1 MLCNTEHLNFAVQL
15 PSRLLFQE
23 FWFSR
28 WGKLKQLFYFMFE
41 GVKWYHRKEPLQPIP
56 DVLNLFKVGALKG
69 GFRIDLECLATLGWS
84 SRFVKWCRFD
94 ILPDGVETSGCQLWK
109 DVTPHHCLWHRK
121 AQRKW
126 YTWFCTNFALKSGP
140 CLGWNSDL
148 RKTFGWYES
157 IGEWTDHWSLGR
169 IGRLVSEL
177 SRFDQRKTEEFN
189 LQRELFIIFDQ

>member
-1 MLCNTEHLNFAVQL
+1 MLCNTEHLNCAVQL

-56 DVLNLFKVGALKG
+56 DVLNLFKVGALKE
-69 GFRIDLECLATLGWS
+69 GFRIDLERLATLGWS
-84 SRFVKWCRFD
+84 SRFAKWCRFD

-140 CLGWNSDL
+140 WVGIEICQKLLVGTS
-148 RKTFGWYES
+148 
-157 IGEWTDHWSLGR
+157 
-169 IGRLVSEL
+169 RLVSEL
-177 SRFDQRKTEEFN
+177 TSIDQRKTEEFN
-189 LQRELFIIFDQ
+189 LQRELLSHYCIFE